1 MEALLFFGIGGLA
14 LLFAVL
20 MLSTEN
26 AVHSALCLVANFGC
40 VAFIFLML
48 DAPFLSMVQIAVYTG
63 AIMVLFLFVIMLL
76 KAEQSS
82 DTTTR
87 QFPRLWILATGLAGG
102 LLMVLALPIILGGF
116 PAARSV
122 SSRVDGALRECF
134 SRRGNSLCDQR

>member
-1 MEALLFFGIGGLA
+1 MELLLFIGVGGLA

-26 AVHSALCLVANFGC
+26 AVHSALCLIANFGC

-48 DAPFLSMVQIAVYTG
+48 DAPFLSMVQIAVYAG

-82 DTTTR
+82 DTT
-87 QFPRLWILATGLAGG
+87 
-102 LLMVLALPIILGGF
+102 
-116 PAARSV
+116 
-122 SSRVDGALRECF
+122 SSPTCGALR
-134 SRRGNSLCDQR
+134 Q